1 MLYKIGDT
9 VILVRSHRRY
19 AGTLLSIRGN
29 CCRIVYK
36 DRASGSIIHVLIM
49 EKKVEMVVRIG
60 DMVVVP
66 IAGGSFKVGRITSI
80 EDDETCYVAGVEG
93 AVDLLDL
100 IPTYTW

>member
-9 VILVRSHRRY
+9 VIFAWNNERY
-19 AGTLLSIRGN
+19 VGN
-29 CCRIVYK
+29 IEYLKDRCCRLIY
-36 DRASGSIIHVLIM
+36 SIPG
-49 EKKVEMVVRIG
+49 KKSIGRLLTMVSKVTVMRIG

-66 IAGGSFKVGRITSI
+66 IAGGSFKVGHITSI

-93 AVDLLDL
+93 AVDLLDV